1 MYVQAIP
8 GTSSPMI
15 YSAVVGAGGA
25 SGTPQLVQWKTTTS
39 GHQPGMSVCLS
50 VSHLCSN
57 STMCFVFDKVL
68 FQEELCVSVNT
79 E

>member
-15 YSAVVGAGGA
+15 YSAVVGAGGS

-39 GHQPGMSVCLS
+39 GHHPGTSVC
-50 VSHLCSN
+50 V
-57 STMCFVFDKVL
+57 
-68 FQEELCVSVNT
+68 
-79 E
+79 